1 MLHQKEAPVKCCNTI
16 DLALNI
22 FRNLKIFVQFLAGL
36 ISKRGQQKYRQFEK
50 VSARL
55 ETDFQGSFTLTD
67 FANLKFPP
75 KLREGIQEYKFK
87 NDLI

>member
-1 MLHQKEAPVKCCNTI
+1 M
-16 DLALNI
+16 
-22 FRNLKIFVQFLAGL
+22 
-36 ISKRGQQKYRQFEK
+36 K

-75 KLREGIQEYKFK
+75 KLRGNTRIQIQKLSNLK
-87 NDLI
+87 ISKMKVNKQV